1 MNFEIMKQVEIN
13 SYKASDKEIPELE
26 ASGSNLKP
34 LILLLET
41 YKALTKLN
49 QLFQSKIDSE
59 YVEARTLLLKLRRDL
74 QKRIN
79 NSLKQTNITSFL
91 TTD

>member
-1 MNFEIMKQVEIN
+1 MKQVEIN
-13 SYKASDKEIPELE
+13 SREASDEEIPKLE
-26 ASGSNLKP
+26 ASGSKLEP
-34 LILLLET
+34 LILLLEAC
-41 YKALTKLN
+41 KALTKLN
-49 QLFQSKIDSE
+49 QLFQSKIELE